1 MSDYS
6 AEPGYLPGQLLIAM
20 PNMSDPRFE
29 RSVIYLCAH
38 SADGAMGLVVNKL
51 IESLTFPELLEQL
64 GIDLGPKSGEIRVH
78 FGGPVESGR
87 GFVLHSDDYLQD
99 STMVIDDGI
108 ALTATID
115 VLKDVSNGRGPD
127 RAILA
132 LGYAGWGPGQLDAEI
147 MHNGWLHA
155 PADPDIL
162 FAADIDRKWDRAIR
176 KIGID
181 PSMLTMDAGHA

>member
-1 MSDYS
+1 MSENTN
-6 AEPGYLPGQLLIAM
+6 EPGYLPGQLLIAM

-29 RSVIYLCAH
+29 RSVVYMCAH
-38 SADGAMGLVVNKL
+38 SAEGAMGLVINRL
-51 IESLTFPELLEQL
+51 IDSLTFPELLQQL

-99 STMVIDDGI
+99 STMVIDEGI
-108 ALTATID
+108 ALTATVD
-115 VLKDVSNGRGPD
+115 VLKDVSDGRGP
-127 RAILA
+127 RSALLA
-132 LGYAGWGPGQLDAEI
+132 LGYAGWGPGQLDSEI
-147 MHNGWLHA
+147 IHNGWLHA

-162 FAADIDRKWDRAIR
+162 FSPDIEGKWDRAIR

-181 PSMLTMDAGHA
+181 PSMLTMDAGHG